1 VKRFIQF
8 SVAAFVLVCVLIF
21 AAALAGG
28 LTDDR
33 AFTQAAKDAAHAP
46 AVARGAEAA
55 H

>member
-1 VKRFIQF
+1 MKRFIQF

-46 AVARGAEAA
+46 AVARDAGAA

>member
-1 VKRFIQF
+1 MKRFIQF

-33 AFTQAAKDAAHAP
+33 AFTQAAKDAAHP
-46 AVARGAEAA
+46 SSR
-55 H
+55 

>member
-1 VKRFIQF
+1 MKRLIQF

-33 AFTQAAKDAAHAP
+33 AFTQAAKDAAHKP
-46 AVARGAEAA
+46 SQ
-55 H
+55 